1 MRVLIVDDDEAG
13 RYLISSI
20 VGSAGHEAILAING
34 LEALE
39 AARLSPPDVVIS
51 DILMPKM
58 DGYQLAR
65 EWKSDPILAE
75 IPLVFLTAS
84 YTDPADEKFA
94 IELGADGFLSKPV
107 ETEVLLETIDA
118 VTAGVAGS
126 KSRLPVHRAEADTL
140 REYSERVV
148 HKLEQKLGE
157 LERSNALTESAL
169 EALSAEMGTKQRL
182 IDDLHEEIRQRVQNE
197 SELRRERDF
206 NNLIIETA
214 DVFICSS
221 DAEGTI
227 TLFSPGAERISGYT
241 AAEVLGKDVVEVFAP
256 RDERDRRRH
265 LHQAMLQAGG
275 GTRLT
280 NTWIMRSGEERI
292 FEWSATVTRDEQ
304 ERPSA
309 IIRFGIDVTERSL
322 VVATERVMSVIDLSV
337 LLNRSIP
344 ELIEATCAQTTD
356 EFGLAAAWVA
366 FADGHGTWS
375 LRACA
380 GPIAEAALRMLE
392 SDSAAACPVG
402 DLAQMDQPVHIA
414 LAQDAVPPAWR
425 RMAESEHLHA
435 ALLLPIR
442 SEGTVSGVMVALT
455 YNERGFSKSFSRALE
470 AVADRLGVGL
480 MFAGVREQLVL
491 QSAALQ
497 SAGNAIVLAEV
508 SGRVGWVNSAF
519 TRLTG
524 YRIDE
529 VVGRNLF
536 PDDEG
541 YHESAYREAWDSV
554 VGGHAWQGEI
564 ANHTKDGRPYAESVT
579 LAPVTG
585 RDGTVSHVVIV
596 KADVSERRKFERL
609 RNDFVAMVSHELRTP
624 LTTIIGY
631 ADLLTSGSKLDEAST
646 IAAVRSIQTSGQ
658 QMRGIVEELLSVT
671 ELLAESIDV

>member
-1 MRVLIVDDDEAG
+1 
-13 RYLISSI
+13 
-20 VGSAGHEAILAING
+20 
-34 LEALE
+34 
-39 AARLSPPDVVIS
+39 
-51 DILMPKM
+51 
-58 DGYQLAR
+58 
-65 EWKSDPILAE
+65 
-75 IPLVFLTAS
+75 
-84 YTDPADEKFA
+84 
-94 IELGADGFLSKPV
+94 
-107 ETEVLLETIDA
+107 
-118 VTAGVAGS
+118 
-126 KSRLPVHRAEADTL
+126 
-140 REYSERVV
+140 
-148 HKLEQKLGE
+148 
-157 LERSNALTESAL
+157 
-169 EALSAEMGTKQRL
+169 
-182 IDDLHEEIRQRVQNE
+182 
-197 SELRRERDF
+197 
-206 NNLIIETA
+206 
-214 DVFICSS
+214 
-221 DAEGTI
+221 
-227 TLFSPGAERISGYT
+227 
-241 AAEVLGKDVVEVFAP
+241 
-256 RDERDRRRH
+256 
-265 LHQAMLQAGG
+265 
-275 GTRLT
+275 
-280 NTWIMRSGEERI
+280 
-292 FEWSATVTRDEQ
+292 
-304 ERPSA
+304 
-309 IIRFGIDVTERSL
+309 RSL

-671 ELLAESIDV
+671 ELLAESIDVRPQAVDVTELVRETIGRFTFDPSHKLVVDIPDGLAPAYIDPRAIGHALSNLLDNAIKYSPDGGRVTVGIRVSREALTIFVADEGVGIEGDRLEELFEAFVQTDMSSTRSFGGIGLGLFVANGLVKAHGGEIAVRSRPGAGSVFEIRLGLESVKQD